1 MVTYF
6 AQQPHLPSQKIPF
19 KRAEKFIKEFRLKQ
33 KDSVRLS
40 RQARWHRP
48 SDNIAP
54 EPKLIVA
61 IRIRK

>member
-1 MVTYF
+1 MCIL
-6 AQQPHLPSQKIPF
+6 QPQLPSQNIPF

-40 RQARWHRP
+40 RQARKQQP
-48 SDNIAP
+48 SNEVSF
-54 EPKLIVA
+54 EPKLVTA